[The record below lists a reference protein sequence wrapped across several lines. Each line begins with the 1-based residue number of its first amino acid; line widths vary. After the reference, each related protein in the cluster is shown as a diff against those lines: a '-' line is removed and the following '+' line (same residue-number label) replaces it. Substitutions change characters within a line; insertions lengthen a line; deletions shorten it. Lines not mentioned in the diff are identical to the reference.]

1 MARIKIQAKAAA
13 ALGVTAQTL
22 VNWKRQDWWDPDWHT
37 AEGYDIEAIK
47 KRPDAEAQSERKEL
61 DNESRRM
68 NQEERQLRLKLW
80 QMKVEEK
87 SGELVSLEQVVEAIR
102 LSDEGLVGIVMDIP
116 VRAGRLIPEGKLRTE
131 LMTEIDL
138 ICRNALRSHAD
149 SLKSHFDRI
158 MAIAKK
164 QKK

>member
-1 MARIKIQAKAAA
+1 MRERIQGRAAA
-13 ALGVTAQTL
+13 ALGVTAATL
-22 VNWKRQDWWDPDWHT
+22 SNWKRQNWWQADWHT
-37 AEGYDIEAIK
+37 DEGYDVEAIK

-61 DNESRRM
+61 EAESRRM
-68 NQEERQLRLKLW
+68 NQEERQMRLKLM
-80 QMKVEEK
+80 QMRVDEK
-87 SGELVSLEQVVEAIR
+87 AGQLVSLEQVVEAIR
-102 LSDEGLVGIVMDIP
+102 MSDEGLVGIVMDIP